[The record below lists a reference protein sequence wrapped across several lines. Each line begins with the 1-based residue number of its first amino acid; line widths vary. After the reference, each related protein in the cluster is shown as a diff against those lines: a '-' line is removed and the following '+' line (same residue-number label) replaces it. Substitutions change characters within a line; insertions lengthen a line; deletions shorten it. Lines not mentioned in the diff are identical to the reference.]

1 MPEPRD
7 IAVLGAGNWGTTL
20 AVLLAGNGHRVRL
33 WEFRPEAALQIAADR
48 ENKEFLPGVAIPHE
62 VAVTSDLAAAMQ
74 EVDLCVLAVPSHAL
88 RAVCGQLGPLLTEGD
103 LLLSVIKGLE
113 QGTLLRMSEVV
124 RQSLGKKAGLLAA
137 LSGPNIAWEVARG
150 MPSTSVVAAGDQ
162 QTAGLVRDILM
173 TPQFRVYTGSDLVG
187 LELGGALKNVIAIAS
202 GIVQGLGLGANA
214 QGALLT
220 RGLAEM
226 ARLGAALGAKPE
238 TFAGLSGMGDLVTT
252 CASPHSRNRTV
263 GERIGKGETL
273 PDILASMSMVAEGVT
288 TTAAACQ
295 LAERHG
301 VELPIAGQ
309 MREVLFE
316 GKDPRRA
323 VADLMTREPKAEGA

>member
-33 WEFRPEAALQIAADR
+33 WEFRQAAALQIAADR
-48 ENKEFLPGVAIPHE
+48 ENKEFLPGIAIPHE

-88 RAVCGQLGPLLTEGD
+88 RAVCGQVGPLLTEGD

-113 QGTLLRMSEVV
+113 QGTLLRMSEVI
-124 RQSLGKKAGLLAA
+124 RQALGRKADRLAA
-137 LSGPNIAWEVARG
+137 LSGPNIAWEIARG
-150 MPSTSVVAAGDQ
+150 MPSTSVVAATDPR
-162 QTAGLVRDILM
+162 TAEQVRDILM
-173 TPQFRVYTGSDLVG
+173 APQFRVYTGTDLVG

-226 ARLGAALGAKPE
+226 ARLGTALGARAE

-263 GERIGKGETL
+263 GERIGKGEKL
-273 PDILASMSMVAEGVT
+273 ADILASLAMVAEGVT
-288 TTAAACQ
+288 TTEAACR
-295 LAERHG
+295 LAARRG

-309 MREVLFE
+309 MREVLFG

-323 VADLMTREPKAEGA
+323 VADLMTREPKAEVG